1 MSITIWDKTFEPY
14 FSRLQIEN
22 AVNRL
27 ADEINRDYAGQEVVL
42 IGVLDGVVLFFSD
55 LTRRL
60 KFDVTIELI
69 KLKSYHG
76 TSSTGTIKELIG
88 FSQNLEGKKILI
100 AEDIIDTGQTLQHL
114 FKMLEKKSPASIEVV
129 TLLLKPEVFGEKF
142 PIKYVG
148 KKIEN
153 KFVVG
158 FGMDYDGKGRQ
169 LPDIYAASEQTPT

>member
-14 FSRLQIEN
+14 ISSLQIEK
-22 AVNRL
+22 VINRL
-27 ADEINRDYAGQEVVL
+27 TDEINRDYAGQEVVL
-42 IGVLDGVVLFFSD
+42 IGVLDGVILFFSD

-69 KLKSYHG
+69 KLKSYDG
-76 TSSTGTIKELIG
+76 TSSTGTVKELIG
-88 FSQNLEGKKILI
+88 FNQNLKGKKILI
-100 AEDIIDTGQTLQHL
+100 VEDIIDTGKTLEHL
-114 FKMLEKKSPASIEVV
+114 LKMLEKKSPASIEVV

-169 LPDIYAASEQTPT
+169 LPDIYAASE